1 MDTRIKDLHLLLIY
15 LTGWFEDST
24 RIPGKKVFRAWKGF
38 LFDILN
44 DLERE
49 GMITQFRKSMI
60 LTDKGIAKAQ
70 GLKEKY
76 M

>member
-1 MDTRIKDLHLLLIY
+1 V
-15 LTGWFEDST
+15 E
-24 RIPGKKVFRAWKGF
+24 KVFRAWKGF